1 MKKLFS
7 ILLVLIPLL
16 LLTSCVSIPVTEEGL
31 VIGQSYQ
38 LESGETLHNDL
49 TVIGGNASL
58 EDDSTVEG
66 DVAVMGGTL
75 NINGTVNGEVTV
87 LGGYVYLDEHA
98 HVRGSVNA
106 LGGTIERSSKAVVEG
121 SDNVPT
127 NPRPRITTMRTPN
140 MQISFDPIT
149 GPLMAI
155 FQALA
160 LAALAVLATLTLPA
174 YLERTGRAAVAQPYG
189 TGGVGCLTI
198 LVLVVMTITI
208 ILIPFSV
215 VGFVVAAVAALF
227 GWLALGLV
235 LGRYIAVWLKQT
247 WTDPVSAGV
256 GTMSLS
262 LLVSLLNV
270 IPCIGWFFYMAAGM
284 VALGAVVLT
293 RFGTQEY
300 PAPYT
305 PAGPVVPPVNPV
317 IVQPDAPA
325 SGAQVY
331 DAPAT
336 GAGEENRPDELG

>member
-1 MKKLFS
+1 MKKI
-7 ILLVLIPLL
+7 ILVFLLLIPLL
-16 LLTSCVSIPVTEEGL
+16 LLTGCVSIPVAEEGL

-38 LESGETLHNDL
+38 LDSGDTLKSDL

-58 EDDSTVEG
+58 EEGSTVEG
-66 DVAVMGGTL
+66 DVAIMGGTV
-75 NINGTVNGEVTV
+75 IIDGTVNGDVTV
-87 LGGYVYLDEHA
+87 MGGYVSLDDHA
-98 HVRGSVNA
+98 VIEGSVNS
-106 LGGTIERSSKAVVEG
+106 LGGTIDRSSQAIVEG
-121 SDNVPT
+121 NDGIQTSRP
-127 NPRPRITTMRTPN
+127 PRVTTMRTPN
-140 MQISFDPIT
+140 MQVSFDPIT

-160 LAALAVLATLTLPA
+160 LAALAVLANLTIPS
-174 YLERTGRAAVAQPYG
+174 YMERTGRAAVAQPYG

-208 ILIPFSV
+208 ILIPFSL
-215 VGFVVAAVAALF
+215 VGFVVASIAALF

-262 LLVSLLNV
+262 LLASLLNV
-270 IPCIGWFFYMAAGM
+270 IPCIGWFFYVAAGM

-300 PAPYT
+300 PAPYI
-305 PAGPVVPPVNPV
+305 PAGPSVPPTAPV
-317 IVQPDAPA
+317 IIEAGEPAP
-325 SGAQVY
+325 GAQVY
-331 DAPAT
+331 DAPKT
-336 GAGEENRPDELG
+336 DGE

>member
-1 MKKLFS
+1 MKN
-7 ILLVLIPLL
+7 IIRIVLLLIPLL
-16 LLTSCVSIPVTEEGL
+16 FLTSCISIPVVEDGL

-38 LESGETLHNDL
+38 LESGETLENDL
-49 TVIGGNASL
+49 TVIGGNAYL
-58 EDDSTVEG
+58 EEGSIVEG

-75 NINGTVNGEVTV
+75 TIDGTVNGEVTV
-87 LGGYVYLDEHA
+87 LGGYVYLDDHA
-98 HVRGSVNA
+98 VIEGSVNS
-106 LGGTIERSSKAVVEG
+106 LGGTIERSSRAVIEG
-121 SDNVPT
+121 GESSRPE
-127 NPRPRITTMRTPN
+127 PRPRVTTMRTPN
-140 MQISFDPIT
+140 MQVSFDPIT

-160 LAALAVLATLTLPA
+160 LAALAMLATLTLPN

-208 ILIPFSV
+208 ILIPFSL
-215 VGFVVAAVAALF
+215 VGFVAVALASVF

-256 GTMSLS
+256 GTLSLS
-262 LLVSLLNV
+262 LLASLLNV
-270 IPCIGWFFYMAAGM
+270 IPCIGWFFYVAAGM

-300 PAPYT
+300 PPPYA
-305 PAGPVVPPVNPV
+305 PAGPSVPPVSPV
-317 IVQPDAPA
+317 IIDAGEP
-325 SGAQVY
+325 SGGAQAY
-331 DAPAT
+331 DAPES
-336 GAGEENRPDELG
+336 GENTTRSDLD